1 MDSRPEERPL
11 DFWSFIDLA
20 HAQLVD
26 NPAAADVAAT
36 ELLLTL
42 NRASSLITYD
52 LESGIHRPEGRSW
65 AAFRIMYVLWL
76 AGKMEPHR
84 LAEVAGM
91 SRAAVSNLSK
101 PLCEQGILVREAH
114 PGDGRAVLL
123 SLSEKG
129 ECAARAAYQAQNLRE
144 AQWVSALDEEE
155 RETLVRLLGKLV
167 DGRVDIQPQTRN

>member
-1 MDSRPEERPL
+1 MDTSADERPL
-11 DFWSFIDLA
+11 DFWSFVEVARSRLA
-20 HAQLVD
+20 D
-26 NPAAADVAAT
+26 NPAAADLGAT

-76 AGKMEPHR
+76 AGRMEPHR

-91 SRAAVSNLSK
+91 SRAAVSNLTK

-114 PGDGRAVLL
+114 PDDGRAVLL

-129 ECAARAAYQAQNLRE
+129 ECAARAAYQAQNVRE
-144 AQWVSALDEEE
+144 AEWVAALTDEE
-155 RETLVRLLGKLV
+155 RATLVTLLGKLV
-167 DGRVDIQPQTRN
+167 DGRVDIHPQTRN

>member
-1 MDSRPEERPL
+1 MDTIEERAL
-11 DFWSFIDLA
+11 DFWSFVEVARERLA
-20 HAQLVD
+20 D
-26 NPAAADVAAT
+26 DPAAADLGAT

-101 PLCEQGILVREAH
+101 SLCEQGILVREPH
-114 PGDGRAVLL
+114 PADRRAVLL

-129 ECAARAAYQAQNLRE
+129 EGAARAAYRAQNVRE
-144 AQWVSALDEEE
+144 TAWVSALTDEE
-155 RETLVRLLGKLV
+155 RGTLVALLGKLV
-167 DGRVDIQPQTRN
+167 DGRGDISPQTRS